1 MHRTWTSKDKFT
13 YVKAIHKSNYSQQK
27 SLRLSSGITPYP
39 IKPSQNMI
47 PKDLNLQQIFTNMI
61 KSSLDLS
68 KKYSSSINNT
78 DIDINVNVN
87 DFSRKIILK
96 KIRDFFLFY
105 NIEYK
110 IIFKTILL
118 YDIITIENEK
128 RKLLSSLE
136 EIALGALILS
146 IKFNYD
152 ENKMF
157 SMKKFLRLYGEQ
169 VYSLS
174 DIIDIERKALLTI
187 NHFLN
192 YTTPMCFLEFFLING
207 IIYNIDNLNKDNYSK
222 IYIEIENI
230 LLKIMEESNIYLKY
244 NFFHLAC
251 AIVAFCRETFN
262 LEKWPRTLQKVFSVD
277 FNLFQNEFK
286 RFFIKNE
293 NNNNRIYDN
302 RTYNYSNKKNNINGN
317 NNNIF
322 LLNFE
327 NLENDNDINNNNID
341 NISNNDSKSISSR
354 HNYFKKNKTNYNNK
368 TIDRYNN
375 IINININN
383 VSFNNIYNNSN
394 KYKNYFNNEQN
405 MNNHSILNRSQN
417 ARNFSSIYY
426 NNMKKNYIYKYNITS
441 LHNNLRNDIKNK
453 NYEDINSIFNDSIN
467 LDSELPEIKEEAKEM
482 TDLPQKNIYNS
493 PKKKPK
499 NHFYITKKEKNY
511 IYNRD
516 EKGEEENEIIENN
529 DDKVFEDYNSN
540 NNDSQILMEIREDDE
555 NNEKE
560 NNNIEN
566 KNNIEIN
573 QIYGKKYRRKYYT
586 YTHKNNIE
594 NNIILNDEPQIN
606 RNINYDRYNKKES
619 NNNLDNSNI
628 EIYQNKIIKDN
639 NIFRINNNNNINFK
653 ENYDRNENYRY
664 NNIIR
669 LSNNTNNKLD
679 NEINYKKDFNK
690 NSVIINEKKPY
701 NILISKYLNFN
712 HHQTEKKNL
721 TNKSKKDIKYNISN
735 IVPSN
740 LEKKNQEIK
749 NDYMIKENSGTSR
762 FRPYR
767 RYNNLINII
776 NDKDDNKEDIDIKI
790 IEKDK
795 NKKKHK
801 GENKIKY
808 NNLIKLKLS
817 KCDSINKRK
826 NIKNNNI
833 NY

>member
-27 SLRLSSGITPYP
+27 SLRISSGITPYP

-68 KKYSSSINNT
+68 KKYSSSINNI
-78 DIDINVNVN
+78 DIDINVN

-96 KIRDFFLFY
+96 KIKDFFLFY

-118 YDIITIENEK
+118 YDIITIENEN
-128 RKLLSSLE
+128 RKFLSSAE

-157 SMKKFLRLYGEQ
+157 SMKKFLKLYGEQ

-174 DIIDIERKALLTI
+174 DIIAIERKALLTI
-187 NHFLN
+187 SHFLN

-222 IYIEIENI
+222 IYVEIENI
-230 LLKIMEESNIYLKY
+230 LQNIMEESNNYLKY

-251 AIVAFCRETFN
+251 AIVAFCREKFN
-262 LEKWPRTLQKVFSVD
+262 LEKWPKTLQKVFSVD
-277 FNLFQNEFK
+277 FNLFQNEFR
-286 RFFIKNE
+286 RFFTKNE

-327 NLENDNDINNNNID
+327 NLENDNDNDINSN
-341 NISNNDSKSISSR
+341 NNDSKSISSR
-354 HNYFKKNKTNYNNK
+354 HNYFKNKTNYSNK

-394 KYKNYFNNEQN
+394 KYKNYFNDEQN
-405 MNNHSILNRSQN
+405 MDNNSILNRSQN
-417 ARNFSSIYY
+417 ARNFSTVYY
-426 NNMKKNYIYKYNITS
+426 NNMKKNYIYKYNISS
-441 LHNNLRNDIKNK
+441 LQNNLRKDKNK
-453 NYEDINSIFNDSIN
+453 NYEDINSILNNSIN
-467 LDSELPEIKEEAKEM
+467 LDSELPEIKEEVKEM

-493 PKKKPK
+493 PAKKPK

-516 EKGEEENEIIENN
+516 EKGEEENENEIIENN
-529 DDKVFEDYNSN
+529 DDNVFEDYNSN
-540 NNDSQILMEIREDDE
+540 NNDNQILMEIRKKDE
-555 NNEKE
+555 NNKKE
-560 NNNIEN
+560 SNNIEN
-566 KNNIEIN
+566 KNNFEIN

-594 NNIILNDEPQIN
+594 NNNIVLHDEPQLS
-606 RNINYDRYNKKES
+606 RNIIYDKYNKKEM
-619 NNNLDNSNI
+619 NNNLDNSNM
-628 EIYQNKIIKDN
+628 ESYQNNIIKNN
-639 NIFRINNNNNINFK
+639 NISLNNNNNINFK
-653 ENYDRNENYRY
+653 ENYDTNENENYRY
-664 NNIIR
+664 NIIR
-669 LSNNTNNKLD
+669 INSNVNNKLK
-679 NEINYKKDFNK
+679 NEINNKNNFNK

-712 HHQTEKKNL
+712 HHHTEKKNL
-721 TNKSKKDIKYNISN
+721 TNKAKKEIKYNISN
-735 IVPSN
+735 ILPSN
-740 LEKKNQEIK
+740 LDKKNQENK
-749 NDYMIKENSGTSR
+749 NDNELKENSGSSR

-776 NDKDDNKEDIDIKI
+776 NDKDDNKGDVDIKI
-790 IEKDK
+790 IDKDK

>member
-27 SLRLSSGITPYP
+27 SLRISSGITPYP

-68 KKYSSSINNT
+68 KKYSSSINNI
-78 DIDINVNVN
+78 DIDINVN

-96 KIRDFFLFY
+96 KIKDFFLFY

-118 YDIITIENEK
+118 YDIITIENEN
-128 RKLLSSLE
+128 RKFLSSAE

-157 SMKKFLRLYGEQ
+157 SMKKFLKLYGEQ

-174 DIIDIERKALLTI
+174 DIIAIERKALLTI
-187 NHFLN
+187 SHFLN

-222 IYIEIENI
+222 IYVEIENI
-230 LLKIMEESNIYLKY
+230 LQNIMEESNNYLKY

-251 AIVAFCRETFN
+251 AIVAFCREKFN
-262 LEKWPRTLQKVFSVD
+262 LEKWPKTLQKVFSVD
-277 FNLFQNEFK
+277 FNLFQNEFR
-286 RFFIKNE
+286 RFFTKNE

-327 NLENDNDINNNNID
+327 NLENDNDNDINSN
-341 NISNNDSKSISSR
+341 NNDSKSISSR
-354 HNYFKKNKTNYNNK
+354 HNYFKNKANYSNK

-394 KYKNYFNNEQN
+394 KYKNYFNDEQN
-405 MNNHSILNRSQN
+405 MDNNSILNRSQN
-417 ARNFSSIYY
+417 ARNFSTVYY
-426 NNMKKNYIYKYNITS
+426 NNMKKNYIYKYNISS
-441 LHNNLRNDIKNK
+441 LQNNLRKDKNK
-453 NYEDINSIFNDSIN
+453 NYEDINSILNNSIN
-467 LDSELPEIKEEAKEM
+467 LDSELPEIKEEVKEM

-493 PKKKPK
+493 PAKKPK

-516 EKGEEENEIIENN
+516 EKGEEENENEIIENN
-529 DDKVFEDYNSN
+529 DDNVFEDYNSH
-540 NNDSQILMEIREDDE
+540 NNDNQILMEIRKNDE
-555 NNEKE
+555 NNKKE
-560 NNNIEN
+560 SNNIEN
-566 KNNIEIN
+566 KNNFEIN

-594 NNIILNDEPQIN
+594 NNNIVLHDEPQLS
-606 RNINYDRYNKKES
+606 RNIIYDKYNKKEM
-619 NNNLDNSNI
+619 NNNLDNSNM
-628 EIYQNKIIKDN
+628 ESYQNNIIKNN
-639 NIFRINNNNNINFK
+639 NISLNNNNNINFK
-653 ENYDRNENYRY
+653 ENYDTNENENYRY
-664 NNIIR
+664 NIIR
-669 LSNNTNNKLD
+669 INSNVNNKLN
-679 NEINYKKDFNK
+679 NEINNKNNFNK

-712 HHQTEKKNL
+712 HHHTEKKNL
-721 TNKSKKDIKYNISN
+721 TNKAKKEIKYNISN
-735 IVPSN
+735 ILPSN
-740 LEKKNQEIK
+740 LDKKNQENK
-749 NDYMIKENSGTSR
+749 NDNELKENSGSSR

-776 NDKDDNKEDIDIKI
+776 NDKDDNKGDVDIKI
-790 IEKDK
+790 IDKDK

>member
-27 SLRLSSGITPYP
+27 SLRISSGITPYP

-68 KKYSSSINNT
+68 KKYSSSINNI
-78 DIDINVNVN
+78 DIDINVN

-96 KIRDFFLFY
+96 KIKDFFLFY

-118 YDIITIENEK
+118 YDIITIENEN
-128 RKLLSSLE
+128 RKFLSSAE

-157 SMKKFLRLYGEQ
+157 SMKKFLKLYGEQ

-174 DIIDIERKALLTI
+174 DIIAIERKALLTI
-187 NHFLN
+187 SHFLN

-222 IYIEIENI
+222 IYVEIENI
-230 LLKIMEESNIYLKY
+230 LQNIMEESNNYLKY

-251 AIVAFCRETFN
+251 AIVAFCREKFN
-262 LEKWPRTLQKVFSVD
+262 LEKWPKTLQKVFSVD
-277 FNLFQNEFK
+277 FNLFQNEFR
-286 RFFIKNE
+286 RFFTKNE
-293 NNNNRIYDN
+293 NNNNRIYEN

-327 NLENDNDINNNNID
+327 NLENDNDNDINSN
-341 NISNNDSKSISSR
+341 NNDSKSISSR
-354 HNYFKKNKTNYNNK
+354 HNYFKNKTNYSNK

-394 KYKNYFNNEQN
+394 KYKNYFNDEQN
-405 MNNHSILNRSQN
+405 MDNNSILNRSQN
-417 ARNFSSIYY
+417 ARNFSTVYY
-426 NNMKKNYIYKYNITS
+426 NNMKKNYIYKYNISS
-441 LHNNLRNDIKNK
+441 LQNNLRKDKNK
-453 NYEDINSIFNDSIN
+453 NYEDINSILNNSIN
-467 LDSELPEIKEEAKEM
+467 LDSELPEIKEEVKEM

-493 PKKKPK
+493 PAKKPK

-516 EKGEEENEIIENN
+516 EKGEEENENEIIENN
-529 DDKVFEDYNSN
+529 DDNIFEDYNSN
-540 NNDSQILMEIREDDE
+540 NNDNQILMEIRKNDE
-555 NNEKE
+555 NNKKE
-560 NNNIEN
+560 SNNIEN
-566 KNNIEIN
+566 KNNFEIN

-594 NNIILNDEPQIN
+594 NNNIVLHDEPQLS
-606 RNINYDRYNKKES
+606 RNIIYDKYNKKEM
-619 NNNLDNSNI
+619 NNNLDNSNM
-628 EIYQNKIIKDN
+628 ESYQNNIIKNN
-639 NIFRINNNNNINFK
+639 NISLNNNNNINFK
-653 ENYDRNENYRY
+653 ENYDTNENENYRY
-664 NNIIR
+664 NIIR
-669 LSNNTNNKLD
+669 INSNVNNKLN
-679 NEINYKKDFNK
+679 NEINNKNNFNK

-712 HHQTEKKNL
+712 HHHTEKKNL
-721 TNKSKKDIKYNISN
+721 TNKAKKEIKYNISN

-740 LEKKNQEIK
+740 LDKKNQENK
-749 NDYMIKENSGTSR
+749 NDNVLKENSGSSR

-776 NDKDDNKEDIDIKI
+776 NDKDDNKGDVDIKI
-790 IEKDK
+790 IDKDK

-817 KCDSINKRK
+817 KCDSFNKRK

>member
-354 HNYFKKNKTNYNNK
+354 HNYFRKNKTNYSNK

-426 NNMKKNYIYKYNITS
+426 NNMKKNYIYKYNISS
-441 LHNNLRNDIKNK
+441 LQNNLRNDIKNK
-453 NYEDINSIFNDSIN
+453 NCEDIKSILNNSIN
-467 LDSELPEIKEEAKEM
+467 LDSELPEIKEEVKEIV
-482 TDLPQKNIYNS
+482 DLPQTNVYNS
-493 PKKKPK
+493 PQKKPK

-516 EKGEEENEIIENN
+516 EKGEEEDDDEIIENN
-529 DDKVFEDYNSN
+529 DDEVFEDYNSN
-540 NNDSQILMEIREDDE
+540 NNDRQILIEKRENDE
-555 NNEKE
+555 NNLNK

-573 QIYGKKYRRKYYT
+573 QIYGKKYYT
-586 YTHKNNIE
+586 YTHKKNLE
-594 NNIILNDEPQIN
+594 NNTVLKDEPKIN
-606 RNINYDRYNKKES
+606 KNIIYNKYNKKEM
-619 NNNLDNSNI
+619 NNNLDNSNM
-628 EIYQNKIIKDN
+628 ENYQNKIIKDN
-639 NIFRINNNNNINFK
+639 NIRINNNNNINFK
-653 ENYDRNENYRY
+653 ENYDTNENYRY
-664 NNIIR
+664 NIIR
-669 LSNNTNNKLD
+669 INSNVNNKLN
-679 NEINYKKDFNK
+679 NEINYKNNFNK

-712 HHQTEKKNL
+712 HHYTEKKSL

-740 LEKKNQEIK
+740 LEKKNQEH
-749 NDYMIKENSGTSR
+749 NVLNENSGSSR

-776 NDKDDNKEDIDIKI
+776 NDKDDNKGDVDIKI
-790 IEKDK
+790 IDKDK

>member
-27 SLRLSSGITPYP
+27 SLRISSGITPYP

-68 KKYSSSINNT
+68 KKYSSSINNI
-78 DIDINVNVN
+78 DIDINVN

-96 KIRDFFLFY
+96 KIKDFFLFY

-118 YDIITIENEK
+118 YDIITIENEN
-128 RKLLSSLE
+128 RKFLSSAE

-157 SMKKFLRLYGEQ
+157 SMKKFLKLYGEQ

-174 DIIDIERKALLTI
+174 DIIAIERKALLTI
-187 NHFLN
+187 SHFLN

-222 IYIEIENI
+222 IYVEIENI
-230 LLKIMEESNIYLKY
+230 LQNIMEESNNYLKY

-251 AIVAFCRETFN
+251 AIVAFCREKFN
-262 LEKWPRTLQKVFSVD
+262 LEKWPKTLQKVFSVD
-277 FNLFQNEFK
+277 FNLFQNEFR
-286 RFFIKNE
+286 RFFTKNE

-327 NLENDNDINNNNID
+327 NLENDNDNDINSN
-341 NISNNDSKSISSR
+341 NNDSKSISSR
-354 HNYFKKNKTNYNNK
+354 HNYFKNKTNYSNK

-394 KYKNYFNNEQN
+394 KYKNYFNDEQN
-405 MNNHSILNRSQN
+405 MDNNSILNRSQN
-417 ARNFSSIYY
+417 ARNFSTVYY
-426 NNMKKNYIYKYNITS
+426 NNMKKNYIYKYNISS
-441 LHNNLRNDIKNK
+441 LQNNLRKDKNK
-453 NYEDINSIFNDSIN
+453 NYEDINSILNNSIN
-467 LDSELPEIKEEAKEM
+467 LDSELPEIKEEVKEM

-493 PKKKPK
+493 PAKKPK

-516 EKGEEENEIIENN
+516 EKGEEENENEIIENN
-529 DDKVFEDYNSN
+529 DDNVFEDYNSN
-540 NNDSQILMEIREDDE
+540 NNDNQILMEIRKKDE
-555 NNEKE
+555 NNKKE
-560 NNNIEN
+560 SNNIEN
-566 KNNIEIN
+566 KNNFEIN

-594 NNIILNDEPQIN
+594 NNNIVLHDEPQLS
-606 RNINYDRYNKKES
+606 RNIIYDKYNKKEM
-619 NNNLDNSNI
+619 NNNLDNSNM
-628 EIYQNKIIKDN
+628 ESYQNNIIKNN
-639 NIFRINNNNNINFK
+639 NISLNNNNNINFK
-653 ENYDRNENYRY
+653 ENYDTNENENYRY
-664 NNIIR
+664 NIIR
-669 LSNNTNNKLD
+669 INSNVNNKLN
-679 NEINYKKDFNK
+679 NEINNKNNFNK

-712 HHQTEKKNL
+712 HHHTEKKNL
-721 TNKSKKDIKYNISN
+721 TNKAKKEIKYNISN

-740 LEKKNQEIK
+740 LDKKNQENK
-749 NDYMIKENSGTSR
+749 NDNVLKENSGSSR

-776 NDKDDNKEDIDIKI
+776 NDKDDNKGDVDIKI
-790 IEKDK
+790 IDKDK

>member
-27 SLRLSSGITPYP
+27 SLRLTSGITPYP

-68 KKYSSSINNT
+68 KKYSSSINNN
-78 DIDINVNVN
+78 DIDTNENTN
-87 DFSRKIILK
+87 NFSSRKIILK

-110 IIFKTILL
+110 IYFKSILL
-118 YDIITIENEK
+118 YDIISIENENK
-128 RKLLSSLE
+128 KLLSSEE

-157 SMKKFLRLYGEQ
+157 SMKKFLKLYGEQ

-174 DIIDIERKALLTI
+174 EIIDIERKALLTI

-192 YTTPMCFLEFFLING
+192 FTTPMCFLEFFLING
-207 IIYNIDNLNKDNYSK
+207 IIYNIDNLSKDNYSK
-222 IYIEIENI
+222 IYVEIENI
-230 LLKIMEESNIYLKY
+230 LQKIMEESNNYLKY

-251 AIVAFCRETFN
+251 AIVAFCRENFN
-262 LEKWPRTLQKVFSVD
+262 LEKWPKTLQKVFSVD

-286 RFFIKNE
+286 RFFIKKE
-293 NNNNRIYDN
+293 NNNNKMYDN
-302 RTYNYSNKKNNINGN
+302 KTYNYSNKKNNINGN
-317 NNNIF
+317 NNIF

-327 NLENDNDINNNNID
+327 NLENDNNSNNID
-341 NISNNDSKSISSR
+341 SNNDCKSISSR
-354 HNYFKKNKTNYNNK
+354 RNYFKKNNQNSNNNNK

-394 KYKNYFNNEQN
+394 KYKNYFNDEQN
-405 MNNHSILNRSQN
+405 SNNNSILNRSQN
-417 ARNFSSIYY
+417 ARNFSTVYY
-426 NNMKKNYIYKYNITS
+426 NNIKKKYIYKYNILS
-441 LHNNLRNDIKNK
+441 LQNNLKNK
-453 NYEDINSIFNDSIN
+453 NYEDISNILNDSIN
-467 LDSELPEIKEEAKEM
+467 MDSELPEIKEDAKEAI
-482 TDLPQKNIYNS
+482 DLPQRNIYNS

-499 NHFYITKKEKNY
+499 NHFYITKKQKNY

-516 EKGEEENEIIENN
+516 EKEEEENEIKENN
-529 DDKVFEDYNSN
+529 DDEVNEDYNRN
-540 NNDSQILMEIREDDE
+540 NNDSQIIMNNE
-555 NNEKE
+555 NNK
-560 NNNIEN
+560 NKSNNIEN

-573 QIYGKKYRRKYYT
+573 QIYGKKYRRKNYT

-594 NNIILNDEPQIN
+594 SNIILNNEPQIN
-606 RNINYDRYNKKES
+606 RNINFDKY
-619 NNNLDNSNI
+619 NNNNEYNNIDNSNM
-628 EIYQNKIIKDN
+628 ESYRNEIIKDN
-639 NIFRINNNNNINFK
+639 NSNNINFK
-653 ENYDRNENYRY
+653 ENYDTNENYRY
-664 NNIIR
+664 NIIR
-669 LSNNTNNKLD
+669 INNNVNDKI
-679 NEINYKKDFNK
+679 NSEINRQNDFNK
-690 NSVIINEKKPY
+690 NSVIIEEKKTY
-701 NILISKYLNFN
+701 NILISKYLNYN
-712 HHQTEKKNL
+712 HHHTEKKNL
-721 TNKSKKDIKYNISN
+721 TNKSKKDIKYNVSN

-740 LEKKNQEIK
+740 LEKLNQESIDE
-749 NDYMIKENSGTSR
+749 NILKENSGTSR

-767 RYNNLINII
+767 RYNNLMNVI
-776 NDKDDNKEDIDIKI
+776 NDKDDDNRGDTDVKI

-795 NKKKHK
+795 NKKKHR
-801 GENKIKY
+801 GENKIRY

-826 NIKNNNI
+826 NIKKNI

>member
-27 SLRLSSGITPYP
+27 SLRISSGITPYP

-68 KKYSSSINNT
+68 KKYSSSINNI
-78 DIDINVNVN
+78 DIDINVN

-96 KIRDFFLFY
+96 KIKDFFLFY

-118 YDIITIENEK
+118 YDIITIENEN
-128 RKLLSSLE
+128 RKFLSSAE

-157 SMKKFLRLYGEQ
+157 SMKKFLKLYGEQ

-174 DIIDIERKALLTI
+174 DIIAIERKALLTI
-187 NHFLN
+187 SHFLN

-222 IYIEIENI
+222 IYVEIENI
-230 LLKIMEESNIYLKY
+230 LQNIMEESNNYLKY

-251 AIVAFCRETFN
+251 AIVAFCREKFN
-262 LEKWPRTLQKVFSVD
+262 LEKWPKTLQKVFSVD
-277 FNLFQNEFK
+277 FNLFQNEFR
-286 RFFIKNE
+286 RFFTKNE

-327 NLENDNDINNNNID
+327 NLENDNDNDINSN
-341 NISNNDSKSISSR
+341 NNDSKSISSR
-354 HNYFKKNKTNYNNK
+354 HNYFKNKANYSNK

-394 KYKNYFNNEQN
+394 KYKNYFNDEQN
-405 MNNHSILNRSQN
+405 MDNNSILNRSQN
-417 ARNFSSIYY
+417 ARNFSTVYY
-426 NNMKKNYIYKYNITS
+426 NNMKKNYIYKYNISS
-441 LHNNLRNDIKNK
+441 LQNNLRKDKNK
-453 NYEDINSIFNDSIN
+453 NYEDINSILNNSIN
-467 LDSELPEIKEEAKEM
+467 LDSELPEIKEEVKEM

-493 PKKKPK
+493 PAKKPK

-516 EKGEEENEIIENN
+516 EKGEEENENEIIENN
-529 DDKVFEDYNSN
+529 DDNVFEDYNSN
-540 NNDSQILMEIREDDE
+540 NNDNQILMEIRKKDE
-555 NNEKE
+555 NNKKE
-560 NNNIEN
+560 SNNIEN
-566 KNNIEIN
+566 KNNFEIN

-594 NNIILNDEPQIN
+594 NNNIVLHDEPQLS
-606 RNINYDRYNKKES
+606 RNIIYDKYNKKEM
-619 NNNLDNSNI
+619 NNNLDNSNM
-628 EIYQNKIIKDN
+628 ESYQNNIIKNN
-639 NIFRINNNNNINFK
+639 NISLNNNNNINFK
-653 ENYDRNENYRY
+653 ENYDTNENENYRY
-664 NNIIR
+664 NIIR
-669 LSNNTNNKLD
+669 INSNVNNKLK
-679 NEINYKKDFNK
+679 NEINNKNNFNK

-712 HHQTEKKNL
+712 HHHTEKKNL
-721 TNKSKKDIKYNISN
+721 TNKAKKEIKYNISN
-735 IVPSN
+735 ILPSN
-740 LEKKNQEIK
+740 LDKKNQENK
-749 NDYMIKENSGTSR
+749 NDNELKENSGSSR

-776 NDKDDNKEDIDIKI
+776 NDKDDNKGDVDIKI
-790 IEKDK
+790 IDKDK

>member
-13 YVKAIHKSNYSQQK
+13 SVKAIHKSNYSQQK
-27 SLRLSSGITPYP
+27 SLRISSGITPYP

-68 KKYSSSINNT
+68 KKYSSSINNI
-78 DIDINVNVN
+78 DIDINVN

-96 KIRDFFLFY
+96 KIKDFFLFY

-118 YDIITIENEK
+118 YDIITIENEN
-128 RKLLSSLE
+128 RKFLSSAE

-157 SMKKFLRLYGEQ
+157 SMKKFLKLYGEQ

-174 DIIDIERKALLTI
+174 DIIAIERKALLTI
-187 NHFLN
+187 SHFLN

-222 IYIEIENI
+222 IYVEIENI
-230 LLKIMEESNIYLKY
+230 LQNIMEESNNYLKY

-251 AIVAFCRETFN
+251 AIVAFCREKFN
-262 LEKWPRTLQKVFSVD
+262 LEKWPKTLQKVFSVD
-277 FNLFQNEFK
+277 FNLFQNEFR
-286 RFFIKNE
+286 RFFTKNE
-293 NNNNRIYDN
+293 NNNNRIYEN

-327 NLENDNDINNNNID
+327 NLENDNDNDINSN
-341 NISNNDSKSISSR
+341 NNDSKSISSR
-354 HNYFKKNKTNYNNK
+354 HNYFKNKTNYSNK

-394 KYKNYFNNEQN
+394 KYKNYFNDEQN
-405 MNNHSILNRSQN
+405 MDNNSILNRSQN
-417 ARNFSSIYY
+417 ARNFSTVYY
-426 NNMKKNYIYKYNITS
+426 NNMKKNYIYKYNISS
-441 LHNNLRNDIKNK
+441 LQNNLRKDKNK
-453 NYEDINSIFNDSIN
+453 NYEDINSILNNSIN
-467 LDSELPEIKEEAKEM
+467 LDSELPEIKEEVKEM

-493 PKKKPK
+493 PAKKPK

-516 EKGEEENEIIENN
+516 EKGEEENENEIIENN
-529 DDKVFEDYNSN
+529 DDNIFEDYNSI
-540 NNDSQILMEIREDDE
+540 NNDNQILMEIRKNDE
-555 NNEKE
+555 NNKKE
-560 NNNIEN
+560 SNNIEN
-566 KNNIEIN
+566 KNNFEIN

-594 NNIILNDEPQIN
+594 NNNIVLHDEPQLS
-606 RNINYDRYNKKES
+606 RNIIYDKYNKKEM
-619 NNNLDNSNI
+619 NNNLDNSNM
-628 EIYQNKIIKDN
+628 ESYQNNIIKNN
-639 NIFRINNNNNINFK
+639 NISLNNNNNINFK
-653 ENYDRNENYRY
+653 ENYDTNENENYRY
-664 NNIIR
+664 NIIR
-669 LSNNTNNKLD
+669 INSNVNNKLN
-679 NEINYKKDFNK
+679 NEINNKNNFNK

-712 HHQTEKKNL
+712 HHHTEKKNL
-721 TNKSKKDIKYNISN
+721 TNKAKKEIKYNISN

-740 LEKKNQEIK
+740 LDKKNQENK
-749 NDYMIKENSGTSR
+749 NDNVLKENSGSSR

-776 NDKDDNKEDIDIKI
+776 NDKDDNKGDVDIKI
-790 IEKDK
+790 IDKDK

>member
-27 SLRLSSGITPYP
+27 SLRISSGITPYP

-68 KKYSSSINNT
+68 KKYSSSINNI
-78 DIDINVNVN
+78 DIDISVN

-96 KIRDFFLFY
+96 KIKDFFLFY

-118 YDIITIENEK
+118 YDIITIENES
-128 RKLLSSLE
+128 RKFLSSAE

-157 SMKKFLRLYGEQ
+157 SMKKFLKLYGEQ

-174 DIIDIERKALLTI
+174 DIIAIERKALLTI
-187 NHFLN
+187 SHFLN

-222 IYIEIENI
+222 IYVEIENI
-230 LLKIMEESNIYLKY
+230 LQNIMEESNNYLKY

-251 AIVAFCRETFN
+251 AIVAFCREKFN
-262 LEKWPRTLQKVFSVD
+262 LEKWPKTLQKVFSVD
-277 FNLFQNEFK
+277 FNLFQNEFR
-286 RFFIKNE
+286 RFFTKNE

-327 NLENDNDINNNNID
+327 NLENDNDNDINSN
-341 NISNNDSKSISSR
+341 NNDSKSISSR
-354 HNYFKKNKTNYNNK
+354 HNYFKNKTNYSNK

-383 VSFNNIYNNSN
+383 VSFNNIYNNNN
-394 KYKNYFNNEQN
+394 KYKNYFNDEQN
-405 MNNHSILNRSQN
+405 MDNNSILNRSQN
-417 ARNFSSIYY
+417 ARNFSTVYY
-426 NNMKKNYIYKYNITS
+426 NNMKKNYIYKYNISS
-441 LHNNLRNDIKNK
+441 LQNNLRKDKNK
-453 NYEDINSIFNDSIN
+453 NYEDINSILNNSIN
-467 LDSELPEIKEEAKEM
+467 LDSELPEIKEEVKEM

-493 PKKKPK
+493 PAKKPK

-516 EKGEEENEIIENN
+516 EKGEEENENEIIENN
-529 DDKVFEDYNSN
+529 DNNVFEDYNSN
-540 NNDSQILMEIREDDE
+540 NNDNQILMEIRKKDE
-555 NNEKE
+555 NNKKE
-560 NNNIEN
+560 SNNIEN
-566 KNNIEIN
+566 KNNFEIN

-594 NNIILNDEPQIN
+594 NNNIVLHDEPQLS
-606 RNINYDRYNKKES
+606 RNIIYDKYNKKEM
-619 NNNLDNSNI
+619 NNNLDNSNM
-628 EIYQNKIIKDN
+628 ESYQNNIIKNN
-639 NIFRINNNNNINFK
+639 NISLNNNNNINFK
-653 ENYDRNENYRY
+653 ENYDTNENENYRY
-664 NNIIR
+664 NIIR
-669 LSNNTNNKLD
+669 INSNVNNKLN
-679 NEINYKKDFNK
+679 NEINNKNNFNK

-712 HHQTEKKNL
+712 HHHTEKKNL
-721 TNKSKKDIKYNISN
+721 TNKAKKEIKYNISN

-740 LEKKNQEIK
+740 LDKKNQENK
-749 NDYMIKENSGTSR
+749 NDNELKENSGSSR

-776 NDKDDNKEDIDIKI
+776 NDKDDNKGDVDIKI
-790 IEKDK
+790 IDKDK

>member
-27 SLRLSSGITPYP
+27 SLRISSGITPYP

-68 KKYSSSINNT
+68 KKYSSSINNI
-78 DIDINVNVN
+78 DIDINVN

-96 KIRDFFLFY
+96 KIKDFFLFY

-118 YDIITIENEK
+118 YDIITIENEN
-128 RKLLSSLE
+128 RKFLSSAE

-157 SMKKFLRLYGEQ
+157 SMKKFLKLYGEQ

-174 DIIDIERKALLTI
+174 DIIAIERKALLTI
-187 NHFLN
+187 SHFLN

-222 IYIEIENI
+222 IYVEIENI
-230 LLKIMEESNIYLKY
+230 LQNIMEESNNYLKY

-251 AIVAFCRETFN
+251 AIVAFCREKFN
-262 LEKWPRTLQKVFSVD
+262 LEKWPKTLQKVFSVD
-277 FNLFQNEFK
+277 FNLFQNEFR
-286 RFFIKNE
+286 RFFTKNE
-293 NNNNRIYDN
+293 NNNNRIYEN

-327 NLENDNDINNNNID
+327 NLENDNDNDINSN
-341 NISNNDSKSISSR
+341 NNDSKSISSR
-354 HNYFKKNKTNYNNK
+354 HNYFKNKTNYSNK

-394 KYKNYFNNEQN
+394 KYKNYFNDEQN
-405 MNNHSILNRSQN
+405 MDNNSILNRSQN
-417 ARNFSSIYY
+417 ARNFSTVYY
-426 NNMKKNYIYKYNITS
+426 NNMKKNYIYKYNISS
-441 LHNNLRNDIKNK
+441 LQNNLRKDKNK
-453 NYEDINSIFNDSIN
+453 NYEDINSILNNSIN
-467 LDSELPEIKEEAKEM
+467 LDSELPEIKEEVKEM

-493 PKKKPK
+493 PAKKPK

-516 EKGEEENEIIENN
+516 EKGEEENENEIIENN
-529 DDKVFEDYNSN
+529 DDNVFEDYNSN
-540 NNDSQILMEIREDDE
+540 NNDNQILMEIRKNDE
-555 NNEKE
+555 NNKKE
-560 NNNIEN
+560 SNNIEN
-566 KNNIEIN
+566 KNNFEIN

-594 NNIILNDEPQIN
+594 NNNIVLHDEPQLS
-606 RNINYDRYNKKES
+606 RNIIYDKYNKKEM
-619 NNNLDNSNI
+619 NNNLDNSNM
-628 EIYQNKIIKDN
+628 ESYQNNIIKNN
-639 NIFRINNNNNINFK
+639 NISLNNNNNINFK
-653 ENYDRNENYRY
+653 ENYDTNENENYRY
-664 NNIIR
+664 NIIR
-669 LSNNTNNKLD
+669 INSNVNNKLK
-679 NEINYKKDFNK
+679 NEINNKNNFNK

-712 HHQTEKKNL
+712 HHHTEKKNL
-721 TNKSKKDIKYNISN
+721 TNKAKKEIKYNISN

-740 LEKKNQEIK
+740 LDKKNQENK
-749 NDYMIKENSGTSR
+749 NDNVLKENSGSSR

-776 NDKDDNKEDIDIKI
+776 NDKDDNKGDVDIKI
-790 IEKDK
+790 IDKDK

>member
-1 MHRTWTSKDKFT
+1 MYRTWTSKDKFT

-27 SLRLSSGITPYP
+27 SLRRSSDITPYP

-68 KKYSSSINNT
+68 KKYSSSINNIDT
-78 DIDINVNVN
+78 DINVN

-96 KIRDFFLFY
+96 KIKDFFLFY

-118 YDIITIENEK
+118 YDIITIENEN
-128 RKLLSSLE
+128 RKFLSSAE

-157 SMKKFLRLYGEQ
+157 SMKKFLKLYGEQ

-174 DIIDIERKALLTI
+174 DIIAIERKALLTI
-187 NHFLN
+187 SHFLN

-222 IYIEIENI
+222 IYVEIENI
-230 LLKIMEESNIYLKY
+230 LQNIMEESNNYLKY

-251 AIVAFCRETFN
+251 AIVAFCREKFN
-262 LEKWPRTLQKVFSVD
+262 LEKWPKTLQKVFSVD
-277 FNLFQNEFK
+277 FNLFQNEFR

-327 NLENDNDINNNNID
+327 NLENDNDNDINSN
-341 NISNNDSKSISSR
+341 NNDSKSISSR
-354 HNYFKKNKTNYNNK
+354 HNYFKNKNNYSNK

-394 KYKNYFNNEQN
+394 KYKNYYNDEQN
-405 MNNHSILNRSQN
+405 MDNNSILNRSQN
-417 ARNFSSIYY
+417 ARNFSTVYY
-426 NNMKKNYIYKYNITS
+426 NNMKKNYIYKYNISS
-441 LHNNLRNDIKNK
+441 LQNNLRKDKNK
-453 NYEDINSIFNDSIN
+453 NNEDINSILNNSIN
-467 LDSELPEIKEEAKEM
+467 LDSELPEIKEEVKEL

-493 PKKKPK
+493 PAKKPK
-499 NHFYITKKEKNY
+499 NYFYITKKEKNY

-516 EKGEEENEIIENN
+516 EKGEEENENEIIENN
-529 DDKVFEDYNSN
+529 GDNVFEDYNSN
-540 NNDSQILMEIREDDE
+540 NNDSQILMDIRKNDE
-555 NNEKE
+555 NNKKE
-560 NNNIEN
+560 NNNIES
-566 KNNIEIN
+566 KNNFEIN
-573 QIYGKKYRRKYYT
+573 QFYGKKYRRKYYT

-594 NNIILNDEPQIN
+594 NNNIVLNDEPQLS
-606 RNINYDRYNKKES
+606 RNMIYDKYNKKEM
-619 NNNLDNSNI
+619 NNNLDISNMKS
-628 EIYQNKIIKDN
+628 YQNNIIKNN
-639 NIFRINNNNNINFK
+639 NISLNNNNINFK
-653 ENYDRNENYRY
+653 ENYDTNENENYRY
-664 NNIIR
+664 NV
-669 LSNNTNNKLD
+669 NNKLN
-679 NEINYKKDFNK
+679 NEINNKNNFNK
-690 NSVIINEKKPY
+690 NSVIINEKEPY

-712 HHQTEKKNL
+712 HHYTEKKNL
-721 TNKSKKDIKYNISN
+721 TNKAKKEIKYNISN

-740 LEKKNQEIK
+740 LDKKNQENK
-749 NDYMIKENSGTSR
+749 NDNILKENSGSSR

-767 RYNNLINII
+767 RYNNLIKII
-776 NDKDDNKEDIDIKI
+776 NDKDENKGDVDIKI
-790 IEKDK
+790 IDKDK

-817 KCDSINKRK
+817 KCHSINKRK

>member
-27 SLRLSSGITPYP
+27 SLRISSGITPYP

-68 KKYSSSINNT
+68 KKYSSSINNI
-78 DIDINVNVN
+78 DIDINVN

-96 KIRDFFLFY
+96 KIKDFFLFY

-118 YDIITIENEK
+118 YDIITIENEN
-128 RKLLSSLE
+128 RKFLSSAE

-157 SMKKFLRLYGEQ
+157 SMKKFLKLYGEQ

-174 DIIDIERKALLTI
+174 DIIAIERKALLTI
-187 NHFLN
+187 SHFLN

-222 IYIEIENI
+222 IYVEIENI
-230 LLKIMEESNIYLKY
+230 LQNIMEESNNYLKY

-251 AIVAFCRETFN
+251 AIVAFCREKFN
-262 LEKWPRTLQKVFSVD
+262 LEKWPKTLQKVFSVD
-277 FNLFQNEFK
+277 FNLFQNEFR
-286 RFFIKNE
+286 RFFTKNE
-293 NNNNRIYDN
+293 NNNNRIYEN

-327 NLENDNDINNNNID
+327 NLENDNDNDINSN
-341 NISNNDSKSISSR
+341 NNDSKSISSR
-354 HNYFKKNKTNYNNK
+354 HNYFKNKANYSNK

-394 KYKNYFNNEQN
+394 KYKNYFNDEQN
-405 MNNHSILNRSQN
+405 MDNNSILNRSQN
-417 ARNFSSIYY
+417 ARNFSTVYY
-426 NNMKKNYIYKYNITS
+426 NNMKKNYIYKYNISS
-441 LHNNLRNDIKNK
+441 LQNNLRKDKNK
-453 NYEDINSIFNDSIN
+453 NYEDINSILNNSIN
-467 LDSELPEIKEEAKEM
+467 LDSELPEIKEEVKEM

-493 PKKKPK
+493 PAKKPK

-516 EKGEEENEIIENN
+516 EKGEEENENEIIENN
-529 DDKVFEDYNSN
+529 DDNVFEDYNSI
-540 NNDSQILMEIREDDE
+540 NNDNQILMEIRKKDE
-555 NNEKE
+555 NNKKE
-560 NNNIEN
+560 SNNIEN
-566 KNNIEIN
+566 KNNFEIN

-594 NNIILNDEPQIN
+594 NNNIVLHDEPQLS
-606 RNINYDRYNKKES
+606 RNIIYDKYNKKEM
-619 NNNLDNSNI
+619 NNNLDNSNM
-628 EIYQNKIIKDN
+628 ESYQNNIIKNN
-639 NIFRINNNNNINFK
+639 NISLNNNNNINFK
-653 ENYDRNENYRY
+653 ENYDTNENENYRY
-664 NNIIR
+664 NIIR
-669 LSNNTNNKLD
+669 INSNVNNKLK
-679 NEINYKKDFNK
+679 NEINNKNNFNK

-712 HHQTEKKNL
+712 HHHTEKKNL
-721 TNKSKKDIKYNISN
+721 TNKAKKEIKYNISN
-735 IVPSN
+735 ILPSN
-740 LEKKNQEIK
+740 LDKKNQENK
-749 NDYMIKENSGTSR
+749 NDNELKENSGSSR

-776 NDKDDNKEDIDIKI
+776 NDKDDNKGDVDIKI
-790 IEKDK
+790 IDKDK

>member
-27 SLRLSSGITPYP
+27 SLRISSGITPYP

-68 KKYSSSINNT
+68 KKYSSSINNI
-78 DIDINVNVN
+78 DIDINVN

-96 KIRDFFLFY
+96 KIKDFFLFY

-118 YDIITIENEK
+118 YDIITIENEN
-128 RKLLSSLE
+128 RKFLSSAE

-157 SMKKFLRLYGEQ
+157 SMKKFLKLYGEQ

-174 DIIDIERKALLTI
+174 DIIAIERKALLTI
-187 NHFLN
+187 SHFLN

-222 IYIEIENI
+222 IYVEIENI
-230 LLKIMEESNIYLKY
+230 LQNIMEESNNYLKY

-251 AIVAFCRETFN
+251 AIVAFCREKFN
-262 LEKWPRTLQKVFSVD
+262 LEKWPKTLQKVFSVD
-277 FNLFQNEFK
+277 FNLFQNEFR
-286 RFFIKNE
+286 RFFTKNE

-327 NLENDNDINNNNID
+327 NLENDNDNDINSN
-341 NISNNDSKSISSR
+341 NNDSKSISSR
-354 HNYFKKNKTNYNNK
+354 HNYFKNKANYSNK

-394 KYKNYFNNEQN
+394 KYKNYFNDEQN
-405 MNNHSILNRSQN
+405 MDNNSILNRSQN
-417 ARNFSSIYY
+417 ARNFSTVYY
-426 NNMKKNYIYKYNITS
+426 NNMKKNYIYKYNISS
-441 LHNNLRNDIKNK
+441 LQNNLRKDKNK
-453 NYEDINSIFNDSIN
+453 NYEDINSILNNSIN
-467 LDSELPEIKEEAKEM
+467 LDSELPEIKEEVKEM

-493 PKKKPK
+493 PAKKPK

-516 EKGEEENEIIENN
+516 EKGEEENENEIIENN
-529 DDKVFEDYNSN
+529 DDNVFEDYNSN
-540 NNDSQILMEIREDDE
+540 NNDNQILMEIRKKDE
-555 NNEKE
+555 NNKKE
-560 NNNIEN
+560 SNNIEN
-566 KNNIEIN
+566 KNNFEIN
-573 QIYGKKYRRKYYT
+573 QIYGTKYRRKYYT

-594 NNIILNDEPQIN
+594 NNNIVLHDEPQLS
-606 RNINYDRYNKKES
+606 RNIIYDKYNKKEM
-619 NNNLDNSNI
+619 NNNLDNSNM
-628 EIYQNKIIKDN
+628 ESYQNNIIKNN
-639 NIFRINNNNNINFK
+639 NISLNNNNNINFK
-653 ENYDRNENYRY
+653 ENYDTNENENYRY
-664 NNIIR
+664 NIIR
-669 LSNNTNNKLD
+669 INSNVNNKLK
-679 NEINYKKDFNK
+679 NEINNKNNFNK

-712 HHQTEKKNL
+712 HHHTEKKNL
-721 TNKSKKDIKYNISN
+721 TNKAKKEIKYNISN
-735 IVPSN
+735 ILPSN
-740 LEKKNQEIK
+740 LDKKNQENK
-749 NDYMIKENSGTSR
+749 NDNELKENSGSSR

-776 NDKDDNKEDIDIKI
+776 NDKDDNKGDVDIKI
-790 IEKDK
+790 IDKDK

>member
-27 SLRLSSGITPYP
+27 SLRISSGITPYP

-68 KKYSSSINNT
+68 KKYSLSINNI
-78 DIDINVNVN
+78 DIDINVN

-96 KIRDFFLFY
+96 KIKDFFLFY

-118 YDIITIENEK
+118 YDIITIENEN
-128 RKLLSSLE
+128 RKFLSSAE

-157 SMKKFLRLYGEQ
+157 SMKKFLKLYGEQ

-174 DIIDIERKALLTI
+174 DIIAIERKALLTI
-187 NHFLN
+187 SHFLN

-222 IYIEIENI
+222 IYVEIENI
-230 LLKIMEESNIYLKY
+230 LQNIMEESNNYLKY

-251 AIVAFCRETFN
+251 AIVAFCREKFN
-262 LEKWPRTLQKVFSVD
+262 LEKWPKTLQKVFSVD
-277 FNLFQNEFK
+277 FNLFQNEFR
-286 RFFIKNE
+286 RFFTKNE

-327 NLENDNDINNNNID
+327 NLENDNDNDINSN
-341 NISNNDSKSISSR
+341 NNDSKSISSR
-354 HNYFKKNKTNYNNK
+354 HNYFKNKANYSNK

-394 KYKNYFNNEQN
+394 KYKNYFNDEQN
-405 MNNHSILNRSQN
+405 MDNNSILNRSQN
-417 ARNFSSIYY
+417 ARNFSTVYY
-426 NNMKKNYIYKYNITS
+426 NNMKKNYIYKYNISS
-441 LHNNLRNDIKNK
+441 LQNNLRKDKNK
-453 NYEDINSIFNDSIN
+453 NYEDINSILNNSIN
-467 LDSELPEIKEEAKEM
+467 LDSELPEIKEEVKEM

-493 PKKKPK
+493 PAKKPK

-516 EKGEEENEIIENN
+516 EKGEEENENEIIENN
-529 DDKVFEDYNSN
+529 DDNVFEDYNSN
-540 NNDSQILMEIREDDE
+540 NNDNQILMEIRKKDE
-555 NNEKE
+555 NNKKE
-560 NNNIEN
+560 SNNIEN
-566 KNNIEIN
+566 KNNFEIN

-594 NNIILNDEPQIN
+594 NNNIVLHDEPQLS
-606 RNINYDRYNKKES
+606 RNIIYDKYNKKEM
-619 NNNLDNSNI
+619 NNNLDNSNM
-628 EIYQNKIIKDN
+628 ESYQNNIIKNN
-639 NIFRINNNNNINFK
+639 NISLNNNNNINFK
-653 ENYDRNENYRY
+653 ENYDTNENENYRY
-664 NNIIR
+664 NIIR
-669 LSNNTNNKLD
+669 INSNVNNKLK
-679 NEINYKKDFNK
+679 NEINNKNNFNK

-712 HHQTEKKNL
+712 HHHTEKKNL
-721 TNKSKKDIKYNISN
+721 TNKAKKEIKYNISN
-735 IVPSN
+735 ILPSN
-740 LEKKNQEIK
+740 LDKKNQENK
-749 NDYMIKENSGTSR
+749 NDNELKENSGSSR

-776 NDKDDNKEDIDIKI
+776 NDKDDNKGDVDIKI
-790 IEKDK
+790 IDKDK

>member
-27 SLRLSSGITPYP
+27 SLRISSGITPYP

-68 KKYSSSINNT
+68 KKYSLSINNI
-78 DIDINVNVN
+78 DIDINVN

-96 KIRDFFLFY
+96 KIKDFFLFY

-118 YDIITIENEK
+118 YDIITIENEN
-128 RKLLSSLE
+128 RKFLSSAE

-157 SMKKFLRLYGEQ
+157 SMKKFLKLYGEQ

-174 DIIDIERKALLTI
+174 DIIAIERKALLTI
-187 NHFLN
+187 SHFLN

-222 IYIEIENI
+222 IYVEIENI
-230 LLKIMEESNIYLKY
+230 LQNIMEESNNYLKY

-251 AIVAFCRETFN
+251 AIVAFCREKFN
-262 LEKWPRTLQKVFSVD
+262 LEKWPKTLQKVFSVD
-277 FNLFQNEFK
+277 FNLFQNEFR
-286 RFFIKNE
+286 RFFTKNE

-327 NLENDNDINNNNID
+327 NLENDNDNDINSN
-341 NISNNDSKSISSR
+341 NNDSKSISSR
-354 HNYFKKNKTNYNNK
+354 HNYFKNKANYSNK

-394 KYKNYFNNEQN
+394 KYKNYFNDEQN
-405 MNNHSILNRSQN
+405 MDNNSILNRSQN
-417 ARNFSSIYY
+417 ARNFSTVYY
-426 NNMKKNYIYKYNITS
+426 NNMKKNYIYKYNISS
-441 LHNNLRNDIKNK
+441 LQNNLRKDKNK
-453 NYEDINSIFNDSIN
+453 NYEDINSILNNSIN
-467 LDSELPEIKEEAKEM
+467 LDSELPEIKEEVKEM

-493 PKKKPK
+493 PAKKPK

-516 EKGEEENEIIENN
+516 EKGEEENENEIIENN
-529 DDKVFEDYNSN
+529 DDNVFEDYNSN
-540 NNDSQILMEIREDDE
+540 NNDNQILMEIRKKDE
-555 NNEKE
+555 NNKKE
-560 NNNIEN
+560 SNNIEN
-566 KNNIEIN
+566 KNNFEIN

-594 NNIILNDEPQIN
+594 NNNIVLHDEPQLS
-606 RNINYDRYNKKES
+606 RNIIYDKYNKKEM
-619 NNNLDNSNI
+619 NNNLDNSNM
-628 EIYQNKIIKDN
+628 ESYQNNIIKNN
-639 NIFRINNNNNINFK
+639 NISLNNNNNINFK
-653 ENYDRNENYRY
+653 ENYDTNENENYRY
-664 NNIIR
+664 NIIR
-669 LSNNTNNKLD
+669 INNNVNNKLK
-679 NEINYKKDFNK
+679 NEINNKNNFNK

-712 HHQTEKKNL
+712 HHHTEKKNL
-721 TNKSKKDIKYNISN
+721 TNKAKKEIKYNISN
-735 IVPSN
+735 ILPSN
-740 LEKKNQEIK
+740 LDKKNQENK
-749 NDYMIKENSGTSR
+749 NDNELKENSGSSR

-776 NDKDDNKEDIDIKI
+776 NDKDDNKGDVDIKI
-790 IEKDK
+790 IDKDK

>member
-27 SLRLSSGITPYP
+27 SLRISSGITPYP

-68 KKYSSSINNT
+68 KKYSSSINNI
-78 DIDINVNVN
+78 DIDINVN

-96 KIRDFFLFY
+96 KIKDFFLFY

-118 YDIITIENEK
+118 YDIITIENEN
-128 RKLLSSLE
+128 RKFLSSAE

-157 SMKKFLRLYGEQ
+157 SMKKFLKLYGEQ

-174 DIIDIERKALLTI
+174 DIIAIERKALLTI
-187 NHFLN
+187 SHFLN

-222 IYIEIENI
+222 IYVEIENI
-230 LLKIMEESNIYLKY
+230 LQNIMEESNNYLKY

-251 AIVAFCRETFN
+251 AIVAFCREKFN
-262 LEKWPRTLQKVFSVD
+262 LEKWPKTLQKVFSVD
-277 FNLFQNEFK
+277 FNLFQNEFR
-286 RFFIKNE
+286 RFFTKNE
-293 NNNNRIYDN
+293 NNNNRIYEN

-327 NLENDNDINNNNID
+327 NLENDNDNDINSN
-341 NISNNDSKSISSR
+341 NNDSKSISSR
-354 HNYFKKNKTNYNNK
+354 HNYFKNKTNYSNK

-394 KYKNYFNNEQN
+394 KYKNYFNDEQN
-405 MNNHSILNRSQN
+405 MDNNSILNRSQN
-417 ARNFSSIYY
+417 ARNFSTVYY
-426 NNMKKNYIYKYNITS
+426 NNMKKNYIYKYNISS
-441 LHNNLRNDIKNK
+441 LQNNLRKDKNK
-453 NYEDINSIFNDSIN
+453 NYEDINSILNNSIN
-467 LDSELPEIKEEAKEM
+467 LDSELPEIKEEVKEM

-493 PKKKPK
+493 PAKKPK

-516 EKGEEENEIIENN
+516 EKGEEENENEIIENN
-529 DDKVFEDYNSN
+529 DDNIFEDYNSN
-540 NNDSQILMEIREDDE
+540 NNDNQILMEIRKNDE
-555 NNEKE
+555 NNKKE
-560 NNNIEN
+560 SNNIEN
-566 KNNIEIN
+566 KNNFEIN

-594 NNIILNDEPQIN
+594 NNNIVLHDEPQLS
-606 RNINYDRYNKKES
+606 RNIIYDKYNKKEM
-619 NNNLDNSNI
+619 NNNLDNSNM
-628 EIYQNKIIKDN
+628 ESYQNNIIKNN
-639 NIFRINNNNNINFK
+639 NISLNNNNNINFK
-653 ENYDRNENYRY
+653 ENYDTNENENYRY
-664 NNIIR
+664 NIIR
-669 LSNNTNNKLD
+669 INSNVNNKLN
-679 NEINYKKDFNK
+679 NEINNKNNFNK

-712 HHQTEKKNL
+712 HHHTEKKNL
-721 TNKSKKDIKYNISN
+721 TNKAKKEIKYNISN

-740 LEKKNQEIK
+740 LDKKNQENK
-749 NDYMIKENSGTSR
+749 NDNVLKENSGSSR

-776 NDKDDNKEDIDIKI
+776 NDKDDNKGDVDIKI
-790 IEKDK
+790 IDKDK

>member
-13 YVKAIHKSNYSQQK
+13 SVKAIHKSNYSQQK
-27 SLRLSSGITPYP
+27 SLRISSGITPYP

-68 KKYSSSINNT
+68 KKYSSSINNI
-78 DIDINVNVN
+78 DIDINVN

-96 KIRDFFLFY
+96 KIKDFFLFY

-118 YDIITIENEK
+118 YDIITIENEN
-128 RKLLSSLE
+128 RKFLSSAE

-157 SMKKFLRLYGEQ
+157 SMKKFLKLYGEQ

-174 DIIDIERKALLTI
+174 DIIAIERKALLTI
-187 NHFLN
+187 SHFLN

-222 IYIEIENI
+222 IYVEIENI
-230 LLKIMEESNIYLKY
+230 LQNIMEESNNYLKY

-251 AIVAFCRETFN
+251 AIVAFCREKFN
-262 LEKWPRTLQKVFSVD
+262 LEKWPKTLQKVFSVD
-277 FNLFQNEFK
+277 FNLFQNEFR
-286 RFFIKNE
+286 RFFTKNE
-293 NNNNRIYDN
+293 NNNNRIYEN

-327 NLENDNDINNNNID
+327 NLENDNDNDINSN
-341 NISNNDSKSISSR
+341 NNDSKSISSR
-354 HNYFKKNKTNYNNK
+354 HNYFKNKTNYSNK

-394 KYKNYFNNEQN
+394 KYKNYFNDEQN
-405 MNNHSILNRSQN
+405 MDNNSILNRSQN
-417 ARNFSSIYY
+417 ARNFSTVYY
-426 NNMKKNYIYKYNITS
+426 NNMKKNYIYKYNISS
-441 LHNNLRNDIKNK
+441 LQNNLRKDKNK
-453 NYEDINSIFNDSIN
+453 NYEDINSILNNSIN
-467 LDSELPEIKEEAKEM
+467 LDSELPEIKEEVKEM

-493 PKKKPK
+493 PAKKPK

-516 EKGEEENEIIENN
+516 EKGEEENENEIIENN
-529 DDKVFEDYNSN
+529 DDNIFEDYNSN
-540 NNDSQILMEIREDDE
+540 NNDNQILMEIRKNDE
-555 NNEKE
+555 NNKKE
-560 NNNIEN
+560 SNNIEN
-566 KNNIEIN
+566 INNFEIN

-594 NNIILNDEPQIN
+594 NNNIVLHDEPQLS
-606 RNINYDRYNKKES
+606 RNIIYDKYNKKEM
-619 NNNLDNSNI
+619 NNNLDNSNM
-628 EIYQNKIIKDN
+628 ESYQNNIIKNN
-639 NIFRINNNNNINFK
+639 NISLNNNNNINFK
-653 ENYDRNENYRY
+653 ENYDTNENENYRY
-664 NNIIR
+664 NIIR
-669 LSNNTNNKLD
+669 INSNVNNKLN
-679 NEINYKKDFNK
+679 NEINNKNNFNK

-712 HHQTEKKNL
+712 HHHTEKKNL
-721 TNKSKKDIKYNISN
+721 TNKAKKEIKYNISN

-740 LEKKNQEIK
+740 LDKKNQENK
-749 NDYMIKENSGTSR
+749 NDNVLKENSGSSR

-776 NDKDDNKEDIDIKI
+776 NDKDDNKGDVDIKI
-790 IEKDK
+790 IDKDK

>member
-1 MHRTWTSKDKFT
+1 MHRAWTSKDKFT

-27 SLRLSSGITPYP
+27 SLRISSGITPYP

-47 PKDLNLQQIFTNMI
+47 PKDLNLQLVFTNMI

-68 KKYSSSINNT
+68 KKYSLSIKNI
-78 DIDINVNVN
+78 DIDINSN
-87 DFSRKIILK
+87 DFSRKTILK

-110 IIFKTILL
+110 IFFKTILL
-118 YDIITIENEK
+118 YDIISIENEN
-128 RKLLSSLE
+128 RKLLSSAE

-157 SMKKFLRLYGEQ
+157 SMKKFLQLYGELA
-169 VYSLS
+169 YSLS
-174 DIIDIERKALLTI
+174 NIIDIERKALVTI

-207 IIYNIDNLNKDNYSK
+207 IIYNIDNLGKDNYSK
-222 IYIEIENI
+222 IYFEIENI
-230 LLKIMEESNIYLKY
+230 LYKIMEESNDYLKY

-251 AIVAFCRETFN
+251 AIVAFCREIFN
-262 LEKWPRTLQKVFSVD
+262 LEKWPKTLQKVFSVD
-277 FNLFQNEFK
+277 FSLFQNEFK
-286 RFFIKNE
+286 RFFIKKE

-302 RTYNYSNKKNNINGN
+302 KTYNYNSKKNIINE

-322 LLNFE
+322 LLNIE
-327 NLENDNDINNNNID
+327 NLENDNDINSNNID
-341 NISNNDSKSISSR
+341 NINNNDCKSISSR
-354 HNYFKKNKTNYNNK
+354 HNYFRKNKTNYSNK

-383 VSFNNIYNNSN
+383 VSFNNIYNNNN
-394 KYKNYFNNEQN
+394 KYKNYFNDEQN
-405 MNNHSILNRSQN
+405 LDNNSILNRSQN
-417 ARNFSSIYY
+417 SRNFSTVYY
-426 NNMKKNYIYKYNITS
+426 NNMKKNYIYKYNISS
-441 LHNNLRNDIKNK
+441 LQNKLRNEIKNK
-453 NYEDINSIFNDSIN
+453 NYEDIKNILNNSIN
-467 LDSELPEIKEEAKEM
+467 LDSELPEIKEEVKENI
-482 TDLPQKNIYNS
+482 DLPKTNIYNS

-499 NHFYITKKEKNY
+499 NHFYINKKEKNY

-516 EKGEEENEIIENN
+516 DKGEEENEIIGKNN
-529 DDKVFEDYNSN
+529 NIIEDYNSN
-540 NNDSQILMEIREDDE
+540 NNDSQILLEIRKNDED
-555 NNEKE
+555 NRKE
-560 NNNIEN
+560 NNNNYED

-594 NNIILNDEPQIN
+594 NNIILNEESQIN
-606 RNINYDRYNKKES
+606 RNINNDKYNKKEF
-619 NNNLDNSNI
+619 NNNLDNSII
-628 EIYQNKIIKDN
+628 ENYKNKIIEDN
-639 NIFRINNNNNINFK
+639 NIRINNNNNFK
-653 ENYDRNENYRY
+653 ENYKPNENYRY
-664 NNIIR
+664 NLIR
-669 LSNNTNNKLD
+669 LNNNINSKLN
-679 NEINYKKDFNK
+679 NEINYKNNNNK
-690 NSVIINEKKPY
+690 NSVIIEEKKPY
-701 NILISKYLNFN
+701 NILISKYVNFN
-712 HHQTEKKNL
+712 HHYTEKKNL

-740 LEKKNQEIK
+740 LLEKKNQENK
-749 NDYMIKENSGTSR
+749 NDNILKENSGTSR

-776 NDKDDNKEDIDIKI
+776 NDNKDDNMGDIDTKI

-795 NKKKHK
+795 NKKKRK
-801 GENKIKY
+801 GGNKIKY

-826 NIKNNNI
+826 KNNNNN

>member
-327 NLENDNDINNNNID
+327 KLENDNDINSNNID

-354 HNYFKKNKTNYNNK
+354 YNYFKKNKTNYNNK

-394 KYKNYFNNEQN
+394 KCKNYFNDEQN
-405 MNNHSILNRSQN
+405 MDNNSILNRSQN
-417 ARNFSSIYY
+417 ARNFSTVYY

-453 NYEDINSIFNDSIN
+453 NCEDIKSILNNSIN
-467 LDSELPEIKEEAKEM
+467 LDSELPEIKEEVKEI
-482 TDLPQKNIYNS
+482 TDLPQTNVYNS
-493 PKKKPK
+493 PQKKPK
-499 NHFYITKKEKNY
+499 NHFYITKKEKKY

-516 EKGEEENEIIENN
+516 EKGEEEDDDEIIENN
-529 DDKVFEDYNSN
+529 DDEVFEDYNSN
-540 NNDSQILMEIREDDE
+540 NNDRQILIEKRENDE
-555 NNEKE
+555 NNLNK

-573 QIYGKKYRRKYYT
+573 QIYGKKYYT
-586 YTHKNNIE
+586 YTHKKNLE
-594 NNIILNDEPQIN
+594 NNTVLKDEPKIN
-606 RNINYDRYNKKES
+606 KNIIYNKYNKKEM
-619 NNNLDNSNI
+619 NNNLDNSNM
-628 EIYQNKIIKDN
+628 ENYQNKIIKDN
-639 NIFRINNNNNINFK
+639 NIRINNNNNINFK
-653 ENYDRNENYRY
+653 ENYDTNENYRY
-664 NNIIR
+664 NIIR
-669 LSNNTNNKLD
+669 INSNVNNKLN
-679 NEINYKKDFNK
+679 NEINYKNNFNK

-712 HHQTEKKNL
+712 HHYTEKKSL

-740 LEKKNQEIK
+740 LEKKNQEH
-749 NDYMIKENSGTSR
+749 NVLNENSGSSR

-776 NDKDDNKEDIDIKI
+776 NDKDDNKGDVDIKI
-790 IEKDK
+790 IDKDK

>member
-27 SLRLSSGITPYP
+27 SLRISSGITPYP

-68 KKYSSSINNT
+68 KKYSSSINNI
-78 DIDINVNVN
+78 DIDINVN

-96 KIRDFFLFY
+96 KIKDFFLFY

-118 YDIITIENEK
+118 YDIITIENEN
-128 RKLLSSLE
+128 RKFLSSAE

-157 SMKKFLRLYGEQ
+157 SMKKFLKLYGEQ

-174 DIIDIERKALLTI
+174 DIIAIERKALLTI
-187 NHFLN
+187 SHFLN

-222 IYIEIENI
+222 IYVEIENI
-230 LLKIMEESNIYLKY
+230 LQNIMEESNNYLKY

-251 AIVAFCRETFN
+251 AIVAFCREKFN
-262 LEKWPRTLQKVFSVD
+262 LEKWPKTLQKVFSVD
-277 FNLFQNEFK
+277 FNLFQNEFR
-286 RFFIKNE
+286 RFFTKNE

-327 NLENDNDINNNNID
+327 NLENDNDNDINSN
-341 NISNNDSKSISSR
+341 NNDSKSISSR
-354 HNYFKKNKTNYNNK
+354 HNYFKNKANYSNK

-394 KYKNYFNNEQN
+394 KYKNYFNDEQN
-405 MNNHSILNRSQN
+405 MDNNSILNRSQN
-417 ARNFSSIYY
+417 ARNFSTVYY
-426 NNMKKNYIYKYNITS
+426 NNMKKNYIYKYNISS
-441 LHNNLRNDIKNK
+441 LQNNLRKDKNK
-453 NYEDINSIFNDSIN
+453 NYEDINSILNNSIN
-467 LDSELPEIKEEAKEM
+467 LDSELPEIKEEVKEM

-493 PKKKPK
+493 PAKKPK

-516 EKGEEENEIIENN
+516 EKGEEENENEIIENN
-529 DDKVFEDYNSN
+529 DDNVFEDYNSH
-540 NNDSQILMEIREDDE
+540 NNDNQILMEIRKNDE
-555 NNEKE
+555 NNKKE
-560 NNNIEN
+560 SNNIEN
-566 KNNIEIN
+566 KNNFEIN

-594 NNIILNDEPQIN
+594 NNNIVLHDEPQLS
-606 RNINYDRYNKKES
+606 RNIIYDKYNKKEM
-619 NNNLDNSNI
+619 NNNLDNSNM
-628 EIYQNKIIKDN
+628 ESYQNNIIKNN
-639 NIFRINNNNNINFK
+639 NISLNNNNNINFK
-653 ENYDRNENYRY
+653 ENYDTNENENYRY
-664 NNIIR
+664 NIIR
-669 LSNNTNNKLD
+669 INSNVNNKLK
-679 NEINYKKDFNK
+679 NEINNKNNFNK

-712 HHQTEKKNL
+712 HHHTEKKNL
-721 TNKSKKDIKYNISN
+721 TNKAKKEIKYNISN
-735 IVPSN
+735 ILPSN
-740 LEKKNQEIK
+740 LDKKNQENK
-749 NDYMIKENSGTSR
+749 NDNELKENSGSSR

-776 NDKDDNKEDIDIKI
+776 NDKDDNKGDVDIKI
-790 IEKDK
+790 IDKDK

>member
-68 KKYSSSINNT
+68 KKYSSSINNN
-78 DIDINVNVN
+78 DIDTNSNTNI
-87 DFSRKIILK
+87 FSSRKIILK

-105 NIEYK
+105 SIEYK
-110 IIFKTILL
+110 IYFKSILL
-118 YDIITIENEK
+118 YDIISIENEN
-128 RKLLSSLE
+128 RKLLSSEE

-157 SMKKFLRLYGEQ
+157 SMKKFLKLYGEQ

-174 DIIDIERKALLTI
+174 EIIDIERKALLTI

-192 YTTPMCFLEFFLING
+192 FTTPMCFLEFFLING
-207 IIYNIDNLNKDNYSK
+207 IIYNIDNLSKDNYSK
-222 IYIEIENI
+222 IYVEIENI
-230 LLKIMEESNIYLKY
+230 LQKIMEESNNYLKY

-251 AIVAFCRETFN
+251 AIVAFCRENFN
-262 LEKWPRTLQKVFSVD
+262 LEKWPKTLQKVFSVD

-286 RFFIKNE
+286 RFFIKKE
-293 NNNNRIYDN
+293 NNNNKMYDN
-302 RTYNYSNKKNNINGN
+302 KTYNYSNKKNNINGN
-317 NNNIF
+317 NNIF

-327 NLENDNDINNNNID
+327 NLENDNNSNNID
-341 NISNNDSKSISSR
+341 TNTDCKSISSR
-354 HNYFKKNKTNYNNK
+354 RNYFKKNNQNPNYNNK

-394 KYKNYFNNEQN
+394 KYKNYFNDEQN
-405 MNNHSILNRSQN
+405 SNNNSILNRSQN
-417 ARNFSSIYY
+417 ARNFSTVYY
-426 NNMKKNYIYKYNITS
+426 NNIKKKYIYKYNISS
-441 LHNNLRNDIKNK
+441 LQNNLKNK
-453 NYEDINSIFNDSIN
+453 NYEDISNILNDSIN
-467 LDSELPEIKEEAKEM
+467 MDSELPEIKEDAKEAI
-482 TDLPQKNIYNS
+482 DLPQRNIYNS

-499 NHFYITKKEKNY
+499 NHFYITKKQKNY

-516 EKGEEENEIIENN
+516 EKDEEENEIKENN
-529 DDKVFEDYNSN
+529 DDEVNEDYNRN
-540 NNDSQILMEIREDDE
+540 NNDSQIIINNE
-555 NNEKE
+555 NNK
-560 NNNIEN
+560 NKSNNIEN

-573 QIYGKKYRRKYYT
+573 QIYGKKYRRKNYT

-594 NNIILNDEPQIN
+594 SNIILNNEPQIN
-606 RNINYDRYNKKES
+606 RNINFDKYNNKEY
-619 NNNLDNSNI
+619 NNIDNSNM
-628 EIYQNKIIKDN
+628 ESYRNEIIKDN
-639 NIFRINNNNNINFK
+639 NSNNINFK
-653 ENYDRNENYRY
+653 ENYDTNENYRY
-664 NNIIR
+664 NIIR
-669 LSNNTNNKLD
+669 INNNVNDKI
-679 NEINYKKDFNK
+679 NSEINRQNDYNK
-690 NSVIINEKKPY
+690 NSVIIEEKKPY
-701 NILISKYLNFN
+701 NILISKYLNYN
-712 HHQTEKKNL
+712 HHHTEKKNL
-721 TNKSKKDIKYNISN
+721 TNKSKKDIKYNVSN

-740 LEKKNQEIK
+740 LEKLNQESIDE
-749 NDYMIKENSGTSR
+749 NMIKENSGTSR

-767 RYNNLINII
+767 RYNNLMNAI
-776 NDKDDNKEDIDIKI
+776 NDKDDDNRGDTDVRI

-795 NKKKHK
+795 NKKKHR
-801 GENKIKY
+801 GENKIRY

-826 NIKNNNI
+826 NIKNNI

>member
-27 SLRLSSGITPYP
+27 SLRISSGITPYP

-68 KKYSSSINNT
+68 KKYSSSINNI
-78 DIDINVNVN
+78 DIDINVN

-96 KIRDFFLFY
+96 KIKDFFLFY

-118 YDIITIENEK
+118 YDIITIENEN
-128 RKLLSSLE
+128 RKFLSSAE

-157 SMKKFLRLYGEQ
+157 SMKKFLKLYGEQ

-174 DIIDIERKALLTI
+174 DIIAIERKALLTI
-187 NHFLN
+187 SHFLN

-222 IYIEIENI
+222 IYVEIENI
-230 LLKIMEESNIYLKY
+230 LQNIMEESNNYLKY

-251 AIVAFCRETFN
+251 AIVAFCREKFN
-262 LEKWPRTLQKVFSVD
+262 LEKWPKTLQKVFSVD
-277 FNLFQNEFK
+277 FNLFQNEFR
-286 RFFIKNE
+286 RFFTKNE

-327 NLENDNDINNNNID
+327 NLENDNDNDINSN
-341 NISNNDSKSISSR
+341 NNDSKSISSR
-354 HNYFKKNKTNYNNK
+354 HNYFKNKANYSNK

-394 KYKNYFNNEQN
+394 KYKNYFNDEQN
-405 MNNHSILNRSQN
+405 MDNNSILNRSQN
-417 ARNFSSIYY
+417 ARNFSTVYY
-426 NNMKKNYIYKYNITS
+426 NNMKKNYIYKYNISS
-441 LHNNLRNDIKNK
+441 LQNNLRKDKNK
-453 NYEDINSIFNDSIN
+453 NYEDINSILNNSIN
-467 LDSELPEIKEEAKEM
+467 LDSELPEIKEEVKEM

-493 PKKKPK
+493 PAKKPK

-516 EKGEEENEIIENN
+516 EKGEEENENEIIENN
-529 DDKVFEDYNSN
+529 DDNVFEDYNSN
-540 NNDSQILMEIREDDE
+540 NNDNQILMEIRKKDE
-555 NNEKE
+555 NNKKE
-560 NNNIEN
+560 SNNIEN
-566 KNNIEIN
+566 KNNFEIN

-594 NNIILNDEPQIN
+594 NNNIVLHDEPQLS
-606 RNINYDRYNKKES
+606 RNIIYDKYNKKEM
-619 NNNLDNSNI
+619 NNNLDNSNM
-628 EIYQNKIIKDN
+628 ESYQNNIIKNN
-639 NIFRINNNNNINFK
+639 NISLNNNNNINFK
-653 ENYDRNENYRY
+653 ENYDTNENENYRY
-664 NNIIR
+664 NIIR
-669 LSNNTNNKLD
+669 INSNVNNKLN
-679 NEINYKKDFNK
+679 NEINNKNNFNK

-712 HHQTEKKNL
+712 HHHTEKKNL
-721 TNKSKKDIKYNISN
+721 TNKAKKEIKYNISN
-735 IVPSN
+735 ILPSN
-740 LEKKNQEIK
+740 LDKKNQENK
-749 NDYMIKENSGTSR
+749 NDNELKENSGSSR

-776 NDKDDNKEDIDIKI
+776 NDKDDNKGDVDIKI
-790 IEKDK
+790 IDKDK

>member
-27 SLRLSSGITPYP
+27 SLRISSGITPYP

-68 KKYSSSINNT
+68 KKYSSSINNI
-78 DIDINVNVN
+78 DIDISVN

-96 KIRDFFLFY
+96 KIKDFFLFY

-118 YDIITIENEK
+118 YDIITIENES
-128 RKLLSSLE
+128 RKFLSSAE

-157 SMKKFLRLYGEQ
+157 SMKKFLKLYGEQ

-174 DIIDIERKALLTI
+174 DIIAIERKALLTI
-187 NHFLN
+187 SHFLN

-222 IYIEIENI
+222 IYVEIENI
-230 LLKIMEESNIYLKY
+230 LQNIMEESNNYLKY

-251 AIVAFCRETFN
+251 AIVAFCREKFN
-262 LEKWPRTLQKVFSVD
+262 LEKWPKTLQKVFSVD
-277 FNLFQNEFK
+277 FNLFQNEFR
-286 RFFIKNE
+286 RFFTKNE

-327 NLENDNDINNNNID
+327 NLENDNDNDINSN
-341 NISNNDSKSISSR
+341 NNDSKSISSR
-354 HNYFKKNKTNYNNK
+354 HNYFKNKTNYSNK

-383 VSFNNIYNNSN
+383 VSFNNIYNNNN
-394 KYKNYFNNEQN
+394 KYKNYFNDEQN
-405 MNNHSILNRSQN
+405 MDNNSILNRSQN
-417 ARNFSSIYY
+417 ARNFSTVYY
-426 NNMKKNYIYKYNITS
+426 NNMKKNYIYKYNISS
-441 LHNNLRNDIKNK
+441 LQNNLRKDKNK
-453 NYEDINSIFNDSIN
+453 NYEDINSILNNSIN
-467 LDSELPEIKEEAKEM
+467 LDSELPEIKEEVKEM

-493 PKKKPK
+493 PAKKPK

-516 EKGEEENEIIENN
+516 EKGEEENENEIIENN
-529 DDKVFEDYNSN
+529 DNNVFEDYNSN
-540 NNDSQILMEIREDDE
+540 NNDNQILMEIRKKDE
-555 NNEKE
+555 NNKKE
-560 NNNIEN
+560 SNNIEN
-566 KNNIEIN
+566 KNNFEIN

-594 NNIILNDEPQIN
+594 NNNIVLHDEPQLS
-606 RNINYDRYNKKES
+606 RNIIYDKYNKKEM
-619 NNNLDNSNI
+619 NNNLDNSNM
-628 EIYQNKIIKDN
+628 ESYQNNIIKNN
-639 NIFRINNNNNINFK
+639 NISLNNNNNINFK
-653 ENYDRNENYRY
+653 ENYDTNENENYRY
-664 NNIIR
+664 NIIR
-669 LSNNTNNKLD
+669 INSNVNNKLK
-679 NEINYKKDFNK
+679 NEINNKNNFNK

-712 HHQTEKKNL
+712 HHHTEKKNL
-721 TNKSKKDIKYNISN
+721 TNKAKKEIKYNISN

-740 LEKKNQEIK
+740 LDKKNQENK
-749 NDYMIKENSGTSR
+749 NDNELKENSGSSR

-776 NDKDDNKEDIDIKI
+776 NDKDDNKGDVDIKI
-790 IEKDK
+790 IDKDK

>member
-27 SLRLSSGITPYP
+27 SLRISSGITPYP

-68 KKYSSSINNT
+68 KKYSSSINNI
-78 DIDINVNVN
+78 DIDISVN

-96 KIRDFFLFY
+96 KIKDFFLFY

-118 YDIITIENEK
+118 YDIITIENES
-128 RKLLSSLE
+128 RKFLSSAE

-157 SMKKFLRLYGEQ
+157 SMKKFLKLYGEQ

-174 DIIDIERKALLTI
+174 DIIAIERKALLTI
-187 NHFLN
+187 SHFLN

-222 IYIEIENI
+222 IYVEIENI
-230 LLKIMEESNIYLKY
+230 LQNIMEESNNYLKY

-251 AIVAFCRETFN
+251 AIVAFCREKFN
-262 LEKWPRTLQKVFSVD
+262 LEKWPKTLQKVFSVD
-277 FNLFQNEFK
+277 FNLFQNEFR
-286 RFFIKNE
+286 RFFTKNE

-327 NLENDNDINNNNID
+327 NLENDNDNDINSN
-341 NISNNDSKSISSR
+341 NNDSKSISSR
-354 HNYFKKNKTNYNNK
+354 HNYFKNKTNYSNK

-383 VSFNNIYNNSN
+383 VSFNNIYNNNN
-394 KYKNYFNNEQN
+394 KYKNYFNDEQN
-405 MNNHSILNRSQN
+405 MDNNSILNRSQN
-417 ARNFSSIYY
+417 ARNFSTVYY
-426 NNMKKNYIYKYNITS
+426 NNMKNNYIYKYNISS
-441 LHNNLRNDIKNK
+441 LQNNLRKDKNK
-453 NYEDINSIFNDSIN
+453 NYEDINSILNNSIN
-467 LDSELPEIKEEAKEM
+467 LDSELPEIKEEVKEM

-493 PKKKPK
+493 PAKKPK

-516 EKGEEENEIIENN
+516 EKGEEENENEIIENN
-529 DDKVFEDYNSN
+529 DNNVFEDYNSN
-540 NNDSQILMEIREDDE
+540 NNDNQILMEIRKKDE
-555 NNEKE
+555 NNKKE
-560 NNNIEN
+560 SNNIEN
-566 KNNIEIN
+566 KNNFEIN

-594 NNIILNDEPQIN
+594 NNNIVLHDEPQLS
-606 RNINYDRYNKKES
+606 RNIIYDKYNKKEM
-619 NNNLDNSNI
+619 NNNLDNSNM
-628 EIYQNKIIKDN
+628 ESYQNNIIKNN
-639 NIFRINNNNNINFK
+639 NISLNNNNNINFK
-653 ENYDRNENYRY
+653 ENYDTNENENYRY
-664 NNIIR
+664 NIIR
-669 LSNNTNNKLD
+669 INSNVNNKLN
-679 NEINYKKDFNK
+679 NEINNKNNFNK

-712 HHQTEKKNL
+712 HHHTEKKNL
-721 TNKSKKDIKYNISN
+721 TNKAKKEIKYNISN

-740 LEKKNQEIK
+740 LDKKNQENK
-749 NDYMIKENSGTSR
+749 NDNELKENSGSSR

-776 NDKDDNKEDIDIKI
+776 NDKDDNKGDVDIKI
-790 IEKDK
+790 IDKDK

>member
-27 SLRLSSGITPYP
+27 SLRISSGITPYP

-68 KKYSSSINNT
+68 KKYSSSINNI
-78 DIDINVNVN
+78 DIDINVN

-96 KIRDFFLFY
+96 KIKDFFLFY

-118 YDIITIENEK
+118 YDIITIENEN
-128 RKLLSSLE
+128 RKFLSSAE

-157 SMKKFLRLYGEQ
+157 SMKKFLKLYGEQ

-174 DIIDIERKALLTI
+174 DIIAIERKALLTI
-187 NHFLN
+187 SHFLN

-222 IYIEIENI
+222 IYVEIENI
-230 LLKIMEESNIYLKY
+230 LQNIMEESNNYLKY

-251 AIVAFCRETFN
+251 AIVAFCREKFN
-262 LEKWPRTLQKVFSVD
+262 LEKWPKTLQKVFSVD
-277 FNLFQNEFK
+277 FNLFQNEFR
-286 RFFIKNE
+286 RFFTKNE
-293 NNNNRIYDN
+293 NNNNRIYEN

-327 NLENDNDINNNNID
+327 NLENDNDNDINSN
-341 NISNNDSKSISSR
+341 NNDSKSISSR
-354 HNYFKKNKTNYNNK
+354 HNYFKNKTNYSNK

-394 KYKNYFNNEQN
+394 KYKNYFNDEQN
-405 MNNHSILNRSQN
+405 MDNNSILNRSQN
-417 ARNFSSIYY
+417 ARNFSTVYY
-426 NNMKKNYIYKYNITS
+426 NNMKKNYIYKYNISS
-441 LHNNLRNDIKNK
+441 LQNNLRKDKNK
-453 NYEDINSIFNDSIN
+453 NYEDINSILNNSIN
-467 LDSELPEIKEEAKEM
+467 LDSELPEIKEEVKEM

-493 PKKKPK
+493 PAKKPK

-516 EKGEEENEIIENN
+516 EKGEEENENEIIENN
-529 DDKVFEDYNSN
+529 DDNIFEDYNSI
-540 NNDSQILMEIREDDE
+540 NNDNQILMEIRKNDE
-555 NNEKE
+555 NNKKE
-560 NNNIEN
+560 SNNIEN
-566 KNNIEIN
+566 KNNFEIN

-594 NNIILNDEPQIN
+594 NNNIVLHDEPQLS
-606 RNINYDRYNKKES
+606 RNIIYDKYNKKEM
-619 NNNLDNSNI
+619 NNNLDNSNM
-628 EIYQNKIIKDN
+628 ESYQNNIIKNN
-639 NIFRINNNNNINFK
+639 NISLNNNNNINFK
-653 ENYDRNENYRY
+653 ENYDTNENENYRY
-664 NNIIR
+664 NIIR
-669 LSNNTNNKLD
+669 INSNVNNKLN
-679 NEINYKKDFNK
+679 NEINNKNNFNK

-712 HHQTEKKNL
+712 HHHTEKKNL
-721 TNKSKKDIKYNISN
+721 TNKAKKEIKYNISN

-740 LEKKNQEIK
+740 LDKKNQENK
-749 NDYMIKENSGTSR
+749 NDNVLKENSGSSR

-776 NDKDDNKEDIDIKI
+776 NDKDDNKGDVDIKI
-790 IEKDK
+790 IDKDK

>member
-110 IIFKTILL
+110 IIFKAILL
-118 YDIITIENEK
+118 FDIITIENEK

-394 KYKNYFNNEQN
+394 KCKNYFNDEQN
-405 MNNHSILNRSQN
+405 MDNNSILNRSQN
-417 ARNFSSIYY
+417 ARNFSTVYY
-426 NNMKKNYIYKYNITS
+426 NNMKKNYIYKYNISS
-441 LHNNLRNDIKNK
+441 LQNNLRNDIKNK
-453 NYEDINSIFNDSIN
+453 NCEDIKSILNNSIN
-467 LDSELPEIKEEAKEM
+467 LDSELPEIKEEVKEI
-482 TDLPQKNIYNS
+482 TDLPQTNVYNS
-493 PKKKPK
+493 PQKKQK

-516 EKGEEENEIIENN
+516 EKGEEEDDDEIIENN
-529 DDKVFEDYNSN
+529 DDEVFEDYNSN
-540 NNDSQILMEIREDDE
+540 NNDRQILIEKRENDE
-555 NNEKE
+555 NNLNK

-573 QIYGKKYRRKYYT
+573 QIYGKKYYT
-586 YTHKNNIE
+586 YTHKKNLE
-594 NNIILNDEPQIN
+594 NNTVLKDEPKIN
-606 RNINYDRYNKKES
+606 KNIIYNKYNKKEM
-619 NNNLDNSNI
+619 NNNLDNSNM
-628 EIYQNKIIKDN
+628 ENYQNKIIKDN
-639 NIFRINNNNNINFK
+639 NIRINNNNNINFK
-653 ENYDRNENYRY
+653 ENYDTNENYRY
-664 NNIIR
+664 NIIR
-669 LSNNTNNKLD
+669 INSNVNNKLN
-679 NEINYKKDFNK
+679 NEINYKNNFNK

-712 HHQTEKKNL
+712 HHYTEKKSL

-740 LEKKNQEIK
+740 LEKKNQEH
-749 NDYMIKENSGTSR
+749 NVLNENSGSSR

-776 NDKDDNKEDIDIKI
+776 NDKDDNKGDVDIKI
-790 IEKDK
+790 IDKDK

>member
-27 SLRLSSGITPYP
+27 SLRISSGITPYP

-68 KKYSSSINNT
+68 KKYSSSINNI
-78 DIDINVNVN
+78 DIDISVN

-96 KIRDFFLFY
+96 KIKDFFLFY

-118 YDIITIENEK
+118 YDIITIENES
-128 RKLLSSLE
+128 RKFLSSAE

-157 SMKKFLRLYGEQ
+157 SMKKFLKLYGEQ

-174 DIIDIERKALLTI
+174 DIIAIERKALLTI
-187 NHFLN
+187 SHFLN

-222 IYIEIENI
+222 IYVEIENI
-230 LLKIMEESNIYLKY
+230 LQNIMEESNNYLKY

-251 AIVAFCRETFN
+251 AIVAFCREKFN
-262 LEKWPRTLQKVFSVD
+262 LEKWPKTLQKVFSVD
-277 FNLFQNEFK
+277 FNLFQNEFR
-286 RFFIKNE
+286 RFFTKNE

-327 NLENDNDINNNNID
+327 NLENDNDNDINSN
-341 NISNNDSKSISSR
+341 NNDSKSISSR
-354 HNYFKKNKTNYNNK
+354 HNYFKNKTNYSNK

-383 VSFNNIYNNSN
+383 VSFNNIYNNNN
-394 KYKNYFNNEQN
+394 KYKNYFNDEQN
-405 MNNHSILNRSQN
+405 MDNNSILNRSQN
-417 ARNFSSIYY
+417 ARNFSTVYY
-426 NNMKKNYIYKYNITS
+426 NNMKNNYIYKYNISS
-441 LHNNLRNDIKNK
+441 LQNNLRKDKNK
-453 NYEDINSIFNDSIN
+453 NYEDINSILNNSIN
-467 LDSELPEIKEEAKEM
+467 LDSELPEIKEEVKEM

-493 PKKKPK
+493 PAKKPK

-516 EKGEEENEIIENN
+516 EKGEEENENEIIENN
-529 DDKVFEDYNSN
+529 DNNVFEDYNSI
-540 NNDSQILMEIREDDE
+540 NNDNQILMEIRKKDE
-555 NNEKE
+555 NNKKE
-560 NNNIEN
+560 SNNIEN
-566 KNNIEIN
+566 KNNFEIN

-594 NNIILNDEPQIN
+594 NNNIVLHDEPQLS
-606 RNINYDRYNKKES
+606 RNIIYDKYNKKEM
-619 NNNLDNSNI
+619 NNNLDNSNM
-628 EIYQNKIIKDN
+628 ESYQNNIIKNN
-639 NIFRINNNNNINFK
+639 NISLNNNNNINFK
-653 ENYDRNENYRY
+653 ENYDTNENENYRY
-664 NNIIR
+664 NIIR
-669 LSNNTNNKLD
+669 INSNVNNKLN
-679 NEINYKKDFNK
+679 NEINNKNNFNK

-712 HHQTEKKNL
+712 HHHTEKKNL
-721 TNKSKKDIKYNISN
+721 TNKAKKEIKYNISN

-740 LEKKNQEIK
+740 LDKKNQENK
-749 NDYMIKENSGTSR
+749 NDNELKENSGSSR

-776 NDKDDNKEDIDIKI
+776 NDKDDNKGDVDIKI
-790 IEKDK
+790 IDKDK

>member
-27 SLRLSSGITPYP
+27 SLRISSGFTPYP

-68 KKYSSSINNT
+68 KKYSSSINNI
-78 DIDINVNVN
+78 DIDINVN

-96 KIRDFFLFY
+96 KIKDFFLFY

-118 YDIITIENEK
+118 YDIITIENEN
-128 RKLLSSLE
+128 RKFLSSAE

-157 SMKKFLRLYGEQ
+157 SMKKFLKLYGEQ

-174 DIIDIERKALLTI
+174 DIIAIERKALLTI
-187 NHFLN
+187 SHFLN

-222 IYIEIENI
+222 IYVEIENI
-230 LLKIMEESNIYLKY
+230 LQNIMEESNNYLKY

-251 AIVAFCRETFN
+251 AIVAFCREKFN
-262 LEKWPRTLQKVFSVD
+262 LEKWPKTLQKVFSVD
-277 FNLFQNEFK
+277 FNLFQNEFR
-286 RFFIKNE
+286 RFFTKNE

-327 NLENDNDINNNNID
+327 NLENDNDNDINSN
-341 NISNNDSKSISSR
+341 NNDSKSISSR
-354 HNYFKKNKTNYNNK
+354 HNYFKNKANYSNK

-394 KYKNYFNNEQN
+394 KYKNYFNDEQN
-405 MNNHSILNRSQN
+405 MDNNSILNRSQN
-417 ARNFSSIYY
+417 ARNFSTVYY
-426 NNMKKNYIYKYNITS
+426 NNMKKNYIYKYNISS
-441 LHNNLRNDIKNK
+441 LQNNLRKDKNK
-453 NYEDINSIFNDSIN
+453 NYEDINSILNNSIN
-467 LDSELPEIKEEAKEM
+467 LDSELPEIKEEVKEM

-493 PKKKPK
+493 PAKKPK

-516 EKGEEENEIIENN
+516 EKGEEENENEIIENN
-529 DDKVFEDYNSN
+529 DDNVFEDYNSI
-540 NNDSQILMEIREDDE
+540 NNDNQILMEIRKNDE
-555 NNEKE
+555 NNKKE
-560 NNNIEN
+560 SNNIEN
-566 KNNIEIN
+566 KNNFEIN

-594 NNIILNDEPQIN
+594 NNNIVLHDEPQLS
-606 RNINYDRYNKKES
+606 RNIIYDKYNKKEM
-619 NNNLDNSNI
+619 NNNLDNSNM
-628 EIYQNKIIKDN
+628 ESYQNNIIKNN
-639 NIFRINNNNNINFK
+639 NISLNNNNNINFK
-653 ENYDRNENYRY
+653 ENYDTNENENYRY
-664 NNIIR
+664 NIIR
-669 LSNNTNNKLD
+669 INSNVNNKLK
-679 NEINYKKDFNK
+679 NEINNKNNFNK

-712 HHQTEKKNL
+712 HHHTEKKNL
-721 TNKSKKDIKYNISN
+721 TNKAKKEIKYNISN
-735 IVPSN
+735 ILPSN
-740 LEKKNQEIK
+740 LDKKNQENK
-749 NDYMIKENSGTSR
+749 NDNELKENSGSSR

-776 NDKDDNKEDIDIKI
+776 NDKDDNKGDVDIKI
-790 IEKDK
+790 IDKDK

>member
-27 SLRLSSGITPYP
+27 SLRISSGITPYP

-68 KKYSSSINNT
+68 KKYSSSINNI
-78 DIDINVNVN
+78 DIDINVN

-96 KIRDFFLFY
+96 KIKDFFLFY

-118 YDIITIENEK
+118 YDIITIENEN
-128 RKLLSSLE
+128 RKFLSSAE

-157 SMKKFLRLYGEQ
+157 SMKKFLKLYGEQ

-174 DIIDIERKALLTI
+174 DIIVIERKALLTI
-187 NHFLN
+187 SHFLN

-222 IYIEIENI
+222 IYVEIENI
-230 LLKIMEESNIYLKY
+230 LQNIMEESNNYLKY

-251 AIVAFCRETFN
+251 AIVAFCREKFN
-262 LEKWPRTLQKVFSVD
+262 LEKWPKTLQKVFSVD
-277 FNLFQNEFK
+277 FNLFQNEFR
-286 RFFIKNE
+286 RFFTKNE

-327 NLENDNDINNNNID
+327 NLENDNDNDINSN
-341 NISNNDSKSISSR
+341 NNDSKSISSR
-354 HNYFKKNKTNYNNK
+354 HNYFKNKANYSNK

-394 KYKNYFNNEQN
+394 KYKNYFNDEQN
-405 MNNHSILNRSQN
+405 MDNNSILNRSQN
-417 ARNFSSIYY
+417 ARNFSTVYY
-426 NNMKKNYIYKYNITS
+426 NNMKKNYIYKYNISS
-441 LHNNLRNDIKNK
+441 LQNNLRKDKNK
-453 NYEDINSIFNDSIN
+453 NYEDINSILNNSIN
-467 LDSELPEIKEEAKEM
+467 LDSELPEIKEEVKEM

-493 PKKKPK
+493 PAKKPK

-516 EKGEEENEIIENN
+516 EKGEEENENEIIENN
-529 DDKVFEDYNSN
+529 DDNVFEDYNSN
-540 NNDSQILMEIREDDE
+540 NNDNQILMEIRKKDE
-555 NNEKE
+555 NNKKE
-560 NNNIEN
+560 SNNIEN
-566 KNNIEIN
+566 KNNFEIN

-594 NNIILNDEPQIN
+594 NNNIVLHDEPQLS
-606 RNINYDRYNKKES
+606 RNIIYDKYNKKEM
-619 NNNLDNSNI
+619 NNNLDNSNM
-628 EIYQNKIIKDN
+628 ESYQNNIIKNN
-639 NIFRINNNNNINFK
+639 NISLNNNNNINFK
-653 ENYDRNENYRY
+653 ENYDTNENENYRY
-664 NNIIR
+664 NIIR
-669 LSNNTNNKLD
+669 INSNVNNKLK
-679 NEINYKKDFNK
+679 NEINNKNNFNK

-712 HHQTEKKNL
+712 HHHTEKKNL
-721 TNKSKKDIKYNISN
+721 TNKAKKEIKYNISN
-735 IVPSN
+735 ILPSN
-740 LEKKNQEIK
+740 LDKKNQENK
-749 NDYMIKENSGTSR
+749 NDNELKENSGSSR

-776 NDKDDNKEDIDIKI
+776 NDKDDNKGDVDIKI
-790 IEKDK
+790 IDKDK

>member
-27 SLRLSSGITPYP
+27 SLRISSGFTPYP

-68 KKYSSSINNT
+68 KKYSSSINNI
-78 DIDINVNVN
+78 DIDINVN

-96 KIRDFFLFY
+96 KIKDFFLFY

-118 YDIITIENEK
+118 YDIITIENEN
-128 RKLLSSLE
+128 RKFLSSAE

-157 SMKKFLRLYGEQ
+157 SMKKFLKLYGEQ

-174 DIIDIERKALLTI
+174 DIIAIERKALLTI
-187 NHFLN
+187 SHFLN

-222 IYIEIENI
+222 IYVEIENI
-230 LLKIMEESNIYLKY
+230 LQNIMEESNNYLKY

-251 AIVAFCRETFN
+251 AIVAFCREKFN
-262 LEKWPRTLQKVFSVD
+262 LEKWPKTLQKVFSVD
-277 FNLFQNEFK
+277 FNLFQNEFR
-286 RFFIKNE
+286 RFFTKNE

-327 NLENDNDINNNNID
+327 NLENDNDNDINSN
-341 NISNNDSKSISSR
+341 NNDSKSISSR
-354 HNYFKKNKTNYNNK
+354 HNYFKNKANYSNK

-394 KYKNYFNNEQN
+394 KYKNYFNDEQN
-405 MNNHSILNRSQN
+405 MDNNSILNRSQN
-417 ARNFSSIYY
+417 ARNFSTVYY
-426 NNMKKNYIYKYNITS
+426 NNMKKNYIYKYNISS
-441 LHNNLRNDIKNK
+441 LQNNLRKDKNK
-453 NYEDINSIFNDSIN
+453 NYEDINSILNNSIN
-467 LDSELPEIKEEAKEM
+467 LDSELPEIKEEVKEM

-493 PKKKPK
+493 PAKKPK

-516 EKGEEENEIIENN
+516 EKGEEENENEIIENN
-529 DDKVFEDYNSN
+529 DDNVFEDYNSI
-540 NNDSQILMEIREDDE
+540 NNDNQILMEIRKNDE
-555 NNEKE
+555 NNKKE
-560 NNNIEN
+560 SNNIED
-566 KNNIEIN
+566 KNNFEIN

-594 NNIILNDEPQIN
+594 NNNIVLHDEPQLS
-606 RNINYDRYNKKES
+606 RNIIYDKYNKKEM
-619 NNNLDNSNI
+619 NNNLDNSNM
-628 EIYQNKIIKDN
+628 ESYQNNIIKNN
-639 NIFRINNNNNINFK
+639 NISLNNNNNINFK
-653 ENYDRNENYRY
+653 ENYDTNENENYRY
-664 NNIIR
+664 NIIR
-669 LSNNTNNKLD
+669 INSNVNNKLK
-679 NEINYKKDFNK
+679 NEINNKNNFNK

-712 HHQTEKKNL
+712 HHHTEKKNL
-721 TNKSKKDIKYNISN
+721 TNKAKKEIKYNISN
-735 IVPSN
+735 ILPSN
-740 LEKKNQEIK
+740 LDKKNQENK
-749 NDYMIKENSGTSR
+749 NDNELKENSGSSR

-776 NDKDDNKEDIDIKI
+776 NDKDDNKGDVDIKI
-790 IEKDK
+790 IDKDK